1 MGGEWDDRMV
11 RADGEMEIY
20 MVTLVPDIDEIEE
33 KGVSGLDIEK
43 LGTILILVLGGVKA
57 SVHAQMRMMLQWAR
71 VRRVNWEKP

>member
-1 MGGEWDDRMV
+1 MV
-11 RADGEMEIY
+11 RWADGEMEIHT
-20 MVTLVPDIDEIEE
+20 VTLVPDIDEIEE

-57 SVHAQMRMMLQWAR
+57 LAHAQMRMTLQWAK

>member
-1 MGGEWDDRMV
+1 
-11 RADGEMEIY
+11 